1 MINLKT
7 LTKVSV
13 KRIHTQV
20 IIFLTLLVS
29 IGNLQATT
37 LNEVSESLLQDIKT
51 SQQRLNKHENNI
63 SKEKIALAKSISIE
77 QQKLIK
83 LREKTAVNRRLVD
96 DNTLALTQIQDRL
109 KSWRDQDN
117 FQKRLLLEL
126 SESLELPIDQI
137 NAITQDNKVGLKVL
151 QRYVKDHQ
159 HALDPQ
165 WKKQKIVLLTGEIV
179 LANVITLGPV
189 NWYLL
194 DDFQEGGLLNNESNV
209 VLAFDDIKKASLTK
223 LYKSNQA
230 QITFDPTLER
240 ALRLENESESIY
252 EHLERGGVWALP
264 IILFALFALIIALLK
279 VWQLWRLPEL
289 MPLLAERIDIIAK
302 SSVVTEKVA
311 ALKLLQQQL
320 DGAEKSLIKITL
332 STPTQ
337 VQRDDML
344 LAYLVENRHKLN
356 SRLGAIAITAA
367 VSPLLGLLGTVSGMI
382 ETFQMMTIFG
392 AGDPSVVSGGIS
404 KALITTELGLVVA
417 IPSLILHALLT
428 RKIKSYNTQLDT
440 TAIRLGKME
449 ISS

>member
-1 MINLKT
+1 M
-7 LTKVSV
+7 
-13 KRIHTQV
+13 
-20 IIFLTLLVS
+20 LLVS
-29 IGNLQATT
+29 IHNVQATT

-51 SQQRLNKHENNI
+51 SQQRLNKREKDI
-63 SKEKIALAKSISIE
+63 SKEKIALATSIRNE
-77 QQKLIK
+77 QQKLVK

-117 FQKRLLLEL
+117 YQKRLLLEL
-126 SESLELPIDQI
+126 SEKLELPIDKI
-137 NAITQDNKVGLKVL
+137 NEVALDNKVGLKVL
-151 QRYVKDHQ
+151 QAYVKSNQ
-159 HALDPQ
+159 FALAPQ
-165 WKKQKIVLLTGEIV
+165 WQEQKIVLLSGEIV

-194 DDFQEGGLLNNESNV
+194 GDHQQGGLLDTDANV
-209 VLAFDDIKKASLTK
+209 VLIFDELKIASLIK
-223 LYKSNQA
+223 LFKSNQA

-240 ALRLENESESIY
+240 ALQLENQSESVY
-252 EHLERGGVWALP
+252 EHVERGGIWALP
-264 IILFALFALIIALLK
+264 IILFALFALLIALLK
-279 VWQLWRLPEL
+279 AWQLWRLPEL
-289 MPLLAERIDIIAK
+289 MPLIAERIDIIAK
-302 SSVVTEKVA
+302 SNLVTEKIE

-320 DGAEKSLIKITL
+320 SGAEQNLIKITL

-344 LAYLVENRHKLN
+344 LAFLVENRQKLN
-356 SRLGAIAITAA
+356 ARLGAIAITAA

-449 ISS
+449 INL